1 MRRRAKLRKRV
12 LPVIPV
18 VPSTSLVSL
27 PRTVIVAALS
37 PELVPASS
45 VVLVIAVTHG
55 AVKGG
60 LGPRQGC
67 SGCWT
72 TTRRGKARPFG
83 AAHPPLPAKTAVCGP
98 RHPKSSSPR
107 VDRPHTPLPRPPSP
121 PRHRLRAP
129 LPPSCLSPGSQAP
142 PIPHLGG
149 SRPLVSHSDV
159 LVLWETWA
167 RPLPR
172 ARGEDR
178 EEGERE
184 IRALSYGAE
193 ETR

>member
-1 MRRRAKLRKRV
+1 MRRRTKPRKRA

-18 VPSTSLVSL
+18 VPSPSLVSL

-37 PELVPASS
+37 PELVPASP

-60 LGPRQGC
+60 LGPGQGC

-72 TTRRGKARPFG
+72 TTRRGKARPSG
-83 AAHPPLPAKTAVCGP
+83 AAHPPLPAKAAVRGP
-98 RHPKSSSPR
+98 RHPVFFPGGWAAPTLHSPAH
-107 VDRPHTPLPRPPSP
+107 PPRPAIGSGPV
-121 PRHRLRAP
+121 
-129 LPPSCLSPGSQAP
+129 PPSRLSPGAQAP

-184 IRALSYGAE
+184 IRALSSGAA